1 MKLFILPDCP
11 YCKQAI
17 KWIKELKEDVKY
29 QNIDIQLIDESQE
42 VELAD
47 SYDYYYV
54 PALFDGTSKYIEGT
68 TTYQE
73 LKSVFDKH
81 LKNQG

>member
-54 PALFDGTSKYIEGT
+54 PALFDGTSKYIEGA

>member
-54 PALFDGTSKYIEGT
+54 PALLDSI
-68 TTYQE
+68 
-73 LKSVFDKH
+73 S
-81 LKNQG
+81 

>member
-11 YCKQAI
+11 YCKQTI

-29 QNIDIQLIDESQE
+29 QNIDIQLIDKSQE

-54 PALFDGTSKYIEGT
+54 PALFDGNCKYIEGA